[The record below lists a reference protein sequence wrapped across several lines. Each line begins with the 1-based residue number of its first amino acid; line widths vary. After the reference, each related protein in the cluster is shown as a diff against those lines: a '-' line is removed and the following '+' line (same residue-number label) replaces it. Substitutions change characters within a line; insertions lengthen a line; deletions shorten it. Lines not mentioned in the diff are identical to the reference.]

1 MSSELTVEQVAD
13 YILAAPNDQE
23 FFNRADQYL
32 TGHHTDLDR
41 VRAIHARVHH
51 RLKLLP
57 DEYWSGGNPC
67 NGPETVV

>member
-41 VRAIHARVHH
+41 ARDPRPGPPSTQVTPRRVLVR
-51 RLKLLP
+51 
-57 DEYWSGGNPC
+57 W
-67 NGPETVV
+67 